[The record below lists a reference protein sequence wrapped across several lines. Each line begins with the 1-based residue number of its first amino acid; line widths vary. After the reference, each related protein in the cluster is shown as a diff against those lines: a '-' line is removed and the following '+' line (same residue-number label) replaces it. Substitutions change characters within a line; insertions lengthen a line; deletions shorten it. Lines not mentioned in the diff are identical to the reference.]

1 MHKQKVDVWK
11 PQSPHVDLLNSHVE
25 MVIASL
31 SVHLNV
37 IVLVFV
43 LVIVLVIVFVIV
55 FVIVIVDK
63 SFSHC
68 GCRCCQAEGC

>member
-1 MHKQKVDVWK
+1 MIVFQNLIRDKVEICKKKIDVWK
-11 PQSPHVDLLNSHVE
+11 LPSPHVDLLNSHVE
-25 MVIASL
+25 MVIASR

-37 IVLVFV
+37 IVI
-43 LVIVLVIVFVIV
+43 VI
-55 FVIVIVDK
+55 VIVIVDK